1 MASPN
6 PEQLKAIEHQGG
18 VLLKAGAGSG
28 KTFVL
33 KEHLIYLAK
42 GWIEEAKGKGS
53 TLEEFEIDLKKK
65 FRKIVM
71 MTFTKKA
78 AGELSIRLEKEFK
91 AMPYVDEPNKEY
103 WEKID
108 ENLGYLTVSTIHG
121 FCFKIIKMGIFPGV
135 SGDQDI
141 LTESEFQDRLF
152 EIFDKNLLQLQNDD
166 NQEIVDLILRD
177 KMNVFNSIKSI
188 FSDPTLRN
196 LWGNLSTEQDPE
208 SLDLTIFNLMSE
220 LGFDNVFTAEVH
232 ALNYSEFKGKK
243 WYDFMLSFQARM
255 ANHNPTFND
264 VVELIEYF
272 ESISFKIPAKPSVKT
287 VDIKIV
293 SQYESIKDFKDF
305 LKKNADHFV
314 EYSKGLDGKV
324 QEWFLFIHEL
334 TRLIEAD
341 YNKIDGV
348 TFSDLEYIVYK
359 ALEDEKTA
367 AIVAAEFDYFIV
379 DEFQDTSYIQF
390 AIFEKIIQ
398 GDYKKLFC
406 VGDLK
411 QAIYGFR
418 GGELGVFLSCEKKI
432 PLNLSLKN
440 NYRSDIDIINFNN
453 VFFDFIFKRGSKYE
467 GIDNHSVEVEY
478 QSAPATKEDIGEVKR
493 LVVDAGFIETEEK
506 INNLTTDYLEALTLF
521 SEIKSLSK
529 SNSEGIAV
537 LYKRLKPSLILINLL
552 MEADIGFSAQIKV
565 PFLEDPIIG
574 LFNTLIEREFNGSDQ
589 KDEYELL
596 LIRGYLNILG
606 MKEAKNVTEDI
617 INNFEVQRQYYGL
630 YQSFA
635 NTLDSVGL
643 KNSNYKHNLE
653 HIKIL
658 IKSASNINQV
668 LIKSLKEQKNV
679 SYSLEFH
686 YGENAQM
693 IKLMT
698 AHASKGLQF
707 PHVFLGGIY
716 TNENSI
722 QFTPLVGKLPYSFK
736 WMNTIYGKDKY
747 KTPYYMYEEQLTKK
761 KDFSESKRL
770 FYVASTRAEKTINWV
785 HINWGELKRSKVQSN
800 SWMAALLAY
809 DSSGIPQELIH
820 DKELD
825 ISGLF
830 KDEFLEKF
838 GNTPPLFH
846 IDSLGINFTDKP
858 IPKVY
863 LSELAVTKMATIE
876 ECPRK
881 FYFQN
886 ICKFA
891 KEEMELIE
899 SPEISFT
906 VEHEDELGSKNI
918 LKSSAT
924 RGSEIHEKISELIA
938 EEFSEESLSSISTGK
953 KSILWTVEKLRPFLD
968 NFKFISE
975 KPIKFEIFNY
985 MVSGIPDLV
994 MIPDGDSRAFEI
1006 WDYKTGKY
1014 SESKTKPYWFQL
1026 MAYAYAMYNLQG
1038 FSATK
1043 PCKLVLCFVDEQ
1055 KIVEQNVFLEDVNK
1069 YLTKT
1074 LGKLATPDIRNEEY
1088 CEHCDY
1094 KIICKK

>member
-6 PEQLKAIEHQGG
+6 SEQLKAIEHQGG

-42 GWIEEAKGKGS
+42 GWIQEAKEKGS
-53 TLEEFEIDLKKK
+53 TLDEFEIDLKKK

-91 AMPYVDEPNKEY
+91 AMPIVDEPNEEY
-103 WEKID
+103 WKRVD

-121 FCFKIIKMGIFPGV
+121 FCFKIIKMGIFPGI
-135 SGDQDI
+135 SGEQDI

-152 EIFDKNLLQLQNDD
+152 DIFDENLLLMQSDE
-166 NQEIVDLILRD
+166 NQEIVDLILKD

-196 LWGNLSTEQDPE
+196 LWGNLSPERDPAE
-208 SLDLTIFNLMSE
+208 LDNTIGNLLSE
-220 LGFDNVFTAEVH
+220 LGFDSVFTPELH
-232 ALNYSEFKGKK
+232 AIHYGEFKGKK
-243 WYDFMLSFQARM
+243 WYDFMVEFQETMKGFTPCFSDLVRII
-255 ANHNPTFND
+255 NF
-264 VVELIEYF
+264 F
-272 ESISFKIPAKPSVKT
+272 EQRAFKIPAKPSVKT

-293 SQYESIKDFKDF
+293 TQYEAIKDFKDF
-305 LKKNADHFV
+305 LKKNADHFIKYQ
-314 EYSKGLDGKV
+314 EGIDGRV
-324 QEWFLFIHEL
+324 QDWFLFILEL
-334 TRLIEAD
+334 TKKIEVD
-341 YNKIDGV
+341 YQKVDGV

-359 ALEDEKTA
+359 SLEDPRVA
-367 AIVAAEFDYFIV
+367 AMVAAEFDYFIV
-379 DEFQDTSYIQF
+379 DEFQDTSFIQF

-398 GDYKKLFC
+398 SNYKKLFC

-418 GGELGVFLSCEKKI
+418 GGELGVFLNCEKNI
-432 PLNLSLKN
+432 PQNLSLKN
-440 NYRSDIDIINFNN
+440 NYRSDVDIINFNN
-453 VFFDFIFKRGSKYE
+453 VFFDFIFKRGAKYV
-467 GIDNHSVEVEY
+467 GVDHHCVEVEY
-478 QSAPATKEDIGEVKR
+478 QAAPPGKEEFGEVKR
-493 LVVDAGFIETEEK
+493 LVVNTDFIDTEDK
-506 INNLTTDYLEALTLF
+506 INNLTTDYLEALGIF
-521 SEIKSLSK
+521 REIKNLS
-529 SNSEGIAV
+529 NTDEGIAV

-574 LFNTLIEREFNGSDQ
+574 LFNTFIEREFNGSEQ

-606 MKEAKNVTEDI
+606 MKNAKEISADV
-617 INNFEVQRQYYGL
+617 INNFEVQRQYFGL

-635 NTLDSVGL
+635 NTLDAFGL

-653 HIKIL
+653 HIKVL

-668 LIKSLKEQKNV
+668 LIKSLKEQQNV

-686 YGENAQM
+686 YGENAERV
-693 IKLMT
+693 KLMT

-722 QFTPLVGKLPYSFK
+722 QFTPLIGKLPYSFK
-736 WMNTIYGKDKY
+736 WMDSIYGKDKY
-747 KTPYYMYEEQLTKK
+747 KTPFYMYEEQLSKK

-809 DSSGIPQELIH
+809 DSKGVSQELVKDH
-820 DKELD
+820 ELD
-825 ISGLF
+825 ISKLF

-846 IDSLGINFTDKP
+846 IDSLGINFTQSP
-858 IPKVY
+858 LPKVY

-886 ICKFA
+886 ICKFS
-891 KEEMELIE
+891 KEEMDLIE
-899 SPEISFT
+899 NPEIVFS
-906 VEHEDELGSKNI
+906 VESEDELSSSNI
-918 LKSSAT
+918 LKSSAS
-924 RGSEIHEKISELIA
+924 RGSEIHEKISELII
-938 EEFSEESLSSISTGK
+938 SEMDSEILQNLSVGK
-953 KSILWTVEKLRPFLD
+953 KAILWTVDKLKPYLD
-968 NFKFISE
+968 NYNLISE

-994 MIPDGDSRAFEI
+994 MLPNDDDQAFEI

-1014 SESKTKPYWFQL
+1014 SESKTKPYLFQL
-1026 MAYAYAMYNLQG
+1026 MAYAYAMYKLKG
-1038 FSATK
+1038 FSATR
-1043 PCKLVLCFVDEQ
+1043 PCRLVLCFVDEQ
-1055 KIVEQNVFLEDVNK
+1055 KIVEKNVFLEDVNN
-1069 YLTKT
+1069 YLTKS
-1074 LGKLATPDIRNEEY
+1074 LGKVSKPDIRNEEF
-1088 CEHCDY
+1088 CEYCDY
-1094 KIICKK
+1094 KIICSN